1 VALCEQP
8 TPATLYMLATCLVSW
23 LLFLL
28 LPKLPIDEW
37 LSWVLWGVPTLTTA
51 IAAYRLHGRA
61 ERGRL
66 ARVVVT
72 RPVEPVRA
80 DMSTPYRGRL
90 RRLARK
96 VAPPVSGSLAA
107 LVALLSF
114 GLIAGVVP
122 TVLTLPRWIEWQIVV
137 AGWWLVWA
145 GIFSALLYRGWRV
158 ASDMPPMSQ
167 LKEPPSL
174 PSMARGCSDPGC
186 SDPEGCVAALVMLV
200 AFAIAFSLA
209 WLLVEMVVPFV
220 FAGAYWIVVRAL
232 ARVANDTHAC
242 EGKLGV
248 ALLWG
253 GVWALLYTAPI
264 ALLIMAGH
272 WLMHRGM

>member
-1 VALCEQP
+1 
-8 TPATLYMLATCLVSW
+8 
-23 LLFLL
+23 
-28 LPKLPIDEW
+28 
-37 LSWVLWGVPTLTTA
+37 
-51 IAAYRLHGRA
+51 
-61 ERGRL
+61 
-66 ARVVVT
+66 
-72 RPVEPVRA
+72 
-80 DMSTPYRGRL
+80 
-90 RRLARK
+90 
-96 VAPPVSGSLAA
+96 
-107 LVALLSF
+107 LSF

-200 AFAIAFSLA
+200 AFAIAFALA
-209 WLLVEMVVPFV
+209 WLLVELVVPFV

-242 EGKLGV
+242 EGKLGA

-272 WLMHRGM
+272 WLLHRGM